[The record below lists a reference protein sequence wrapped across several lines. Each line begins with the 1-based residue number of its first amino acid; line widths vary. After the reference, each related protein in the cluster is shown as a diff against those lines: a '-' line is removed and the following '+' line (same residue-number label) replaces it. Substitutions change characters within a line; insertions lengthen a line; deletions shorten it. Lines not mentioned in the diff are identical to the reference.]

1 MSIRERRAQGSLKS
15 GRAGGAVK
23 RVLMAAAAA
32 AIVLSLYPQG
42 IQLATGV
49 INVEVPVRVFDGDRF
64 VDDLALSDFE
74 ILENG
79 KPQTIAAFYFV
90 QKTSIQ
96 KEEAPAL
103 ETGQP
108 PA

>member
-23 RVLMAAAAA
+23 RVLMAAA

-103 ETGQP
+103 ETGQ
-108 PA
+108 